1 MSARQVCDAVS
12 SYLLETDFRTIK
24 DMASA
29 IYTRAHR
36 FNSTVW
42 LVGNGGSSSTMS
54 HLASDLT
61 NLGIN
66 AICLTDNVPALT
78 AKSNDDGWDNVYT
91 SIVKGRVKIGDI
103 LFMASVNGSDGKSPT
118 NKAWSSNLYILA
130 EYFKQWKS
138 YKYAFIGN
146 NGGDLKNIC
155 DLSVYINDTNPYIV
169 EGIHSVWAH
178 ALVSEIKLL
187 KEIH

>member
-1 MSARQVCDAVS
+1 MSARQVCEAVS
-12 SYLLETDFRTIK
+12 DYLKETDFRTIK

-29 IYTRAHR
+29 IFTRAHR

-42 LVGNGGSSSTMS
+42 LVGNGGSSATMS

-61 NLGIN
+61 NFGIR

-78 AKSNDDGWDNVYT
+78 AKTNDDGWDNVYV
-91 SIVKGRVKIGDI
+91 SIVRGIVKVGDI
-103 LFMASVNGSDGKSPT
+103 LIMASVNGSSGKSPN
-118 NKAWSSNLYILA
+118 NKLWSSNMYSLA
-130 EYFKQWKS
+130 EYFKQNKC

-146 NGGDLKNIC
+146 DGGNLKDIC
-155 DLSVYINDTNPYIV
+155 ELYLCIKDKNPYIV

-178 ALVSEIKLL
+178 ALVSEIKLF